1 MISRLMMALLASLA
15 IAVGL
20 PLDTEAAPIPPGPNI
35 GATKEDSPGSVEP
48 GDTVTYT
55 VTITNTGD
63 EDATGVAFD
72 DTIDGKTTLTP
83 GSIKTTPLARNDTYD
98 ALGNVGITVPAG
110 SGVLGNDTD
119 LDGGT
124 VTVTAVQGAGG
135 NVASA
140 TATAQGGSVTA
151 QADGSFTYNPPP
163 GFEGN
168 DSFTYTVTDDEA
180 DTNGATVTIT
190 VADMVWFIDNSA
202 GAGDGRLSSPFSTIT
217 AFNAIQTGIAPGGKN
232 GDIVFL
238 HRGSASYGAGILLRN
253 DQKLFGQ
260 GINLHT
266 QLGALT
272 PAIVPPAFSHLTTS
286 SPPAGTRSEIAP
298 AASDGV
304 TLAQNN
310 LVRGLNVGN
319 TPDRVGI
326 TDNGG
331 TVGSL
336 TIDTVSITGSGGG
349 IEIDAGGTLD
359 ISLDSLS
366 ASSLIDEGV
375 HLDSATGSFMVAG
388 GVISANGITGVHI
401 DGNPPLDLDVTLTS
415 LSSAGGSAPGI
426 DLKDTTGSF
435 SVTGIGS
442 TADSG
447 GTISGKPIGVRLDNA
462 TNVSLSNMKMENF
475 SDFAI
480 RGTGVNGFTLADSL
494 ITGTNGNSSA
504 ADEGSVSFDN
514 LMGTA
519 IFEGST
525 IEGGWEDNIVVT
537 NTAPGTLN
545 MFVRDSASDEMVIGL
560 NHVDNGNDGILVE
573 SQGSAT
579 LNLTVT
585 NVSFLGAR
593 GDLIQA
599 NALGTSTMDVTLR
612 DNAFQ
617 NGHTNSLGGG
627 VTISGGSATSNIT
640 LTYDVSGTTPNA
652 QTFQGAVSSA
662 ITVNIV
668 NGIGGDISGT
678 IKNNQIGVSGVPG
691 SGSSGGSGI
700 SVGATTVD
708 NSASMTHTVLIDG
721 NDIYGVDWW
730 AGIDVLANYNATV
743 NATIT
748 NNGMSQFGS
757 AALAGIYTIVG
768 GATVTDTAD
777 MCAHIQDNQIDTT
790 GSFAFDIFI
799 DQVSPSATY
808 RFPNY
813 VGPTTG
819 GATLNT
825 FLAGQNTLLPGG
837 GGVDSA
843 SAKNVTGGP
852 GPCAPLPTA
861 ASGSVPILTT
871 ERLSVSVDKAI
882 EGPSQAGLTPWQG
895 DRLLQGRLE
904 MADLADTPFPETLVA
919 SFRMDIDGARYGWFV
934 AKTLPTAV
942 GQFKNPST
950 RRR

>member
-1 MISRLMMALLASLA
+1 MMGRLIIALLASVV
-15 IAVGL
+15 ITMGL
-20 PLDTEAAPIPPGPNI
+20 SLDIEAAPVPPGPSI
-35 GATKEDSPGSVEP
+35 GATKEDSPGSVQP
-48 GDTVTYT
+48 GGTITYT
-55 VTITNTGD
+55 VTITNSGD

-72 DTIDGKTTLTP
+72 DTIDGNTTLTP
-83 GSIKTTPLARNDTYD
+83 GSIKTTPLARNDIYD
-98 ALGNVGITVPAG
+98 CLGNVGMTVPLV
-110 SGVLGNDTD
+110 SGVLANDTD
-119 LDGGT
+119 LDGGA

-140 TATAQGGSVTA
+140 TATGQNGSVTL
-151 QADGSFTYNPPP
+151 QADGSFTFDPPP
-163 GFEGN
+163 GFEG
-168 DSFTYTVTDDEA
+168 DDTFTYTVTDDET
-180 DTNGATVTIT
+180 DTNNATVTIT

-202 GAGDGRLSSPFSTIT
+202 GAGDGRLSSPFNTIA
-217 AFNAIQTGIAPGGKN
+217 AFNAIQTGTAPGAKN

-238 HRGSASYGAGILLRN
+238 HTGSASYGAGIVLRN

-272 PAIVPPAFSHLTTS
+272 PAIVPPAFSDLTAS
-286 SPPAGTRSEIAP
+286 NPAAGTRSEIAP
-298 AASDGV
+298 AASDGI
-304 TLAQNN
+304 TLGQDN

-319 TPDRVGI
+319 TPGRVGI

-366 ASSLIDEGV
+366 ASSLVDEGV
-375 HLDSATGSFMVAG
+375 HLDSVTGSFGVAG
-388 GVISANGITGVHI
+388 GVISANGITTVHI

-415 LSSAGGSAPGI
+415 VSSAGGSAEGI
-426 DLKDTTGSF
+426 YLKDTTGSF
-435 SVTGIGS
+435 SVTGTGS

-480 RGTGVNGFTLADSL
+480 RGTSVTGFTLADSI
-494 ITGTNGNSSA
+494 ITGSNGNSSA

-514 LMGTA
+514 LIGTA
-519 IFEGST
+519 IFEGSR

-537 NTAPGTLN
+537 NTTAGTLN
-545 MFVRDSASDEMVIGL
+545 MFVRNSASDPMVIGL
-560 NHVDNGNDGILVE
+560 NSVAEGNDGILVE

-593 GDLIQA
+593 GDLLQA

-627 VTISGGSATSNIT
+627 VTISGGGATSNIT

-652 QTFQGAVSSA
+652 QTFQDAFSSA

-678 IKNNQIGVSGVPG
+678 IKNNQIGLSGVPG
-691 SGSSGGSGI
+691 SGSSTGSGI
-700 SVGATTVD
+700 AVGATTVD
-708 NSASMTHTVLIDG
+708 NAHSMTHTVVIDG
-721 NDIYGVDWW
+721 NDIFGVEGL
-730 AGIDVLANYNATV
+730 AVIDVLANYNATV

-748 NNGMSQFGS
+748 NNNVTRSFPMGLAFG
-757 AALAGIYTIVG
+757 AGIHTIVG
-768 GATVTDTAD
+768 GADGTDTAHI
-777 MCAHIQDNQIDTT
+777 CAHIQDNQIDTT
-790 GSFAFDIFI
+790 VDPGMYYDIYI
-799 DQVSPSATY
+799 DQVSSSASY

-819 GATLNT
+819 GVALNT
-825 FLAGQNTLLPGG
+825 FLAGQNTLVPGG
-837 GGVDSA
+837 RGVDSA
-843 SAKNVTGGP
+843 SAQNVTGGP
-852 GPCAPLPTA
+852 DPCCCKRKRCWPQPRPDPDGGA
-861 ASGSVPILTT
+861 V
-871 ERLSVSVDKAI
+871 V
-882 EGPSQAGLTPWQG
+882 GL
-895 DRLLQGRLE
+895 
-904 MADLADTPFPETLVA
+904 
-919 SFRMDIDGARYGWFV
+919 YG
-934 AKTLPTAV
+934 
-942 GQFKNPST
+942 
-950 RRR
+950 